1 MECVFCN
8 IEQNAYIAQSECFY
22 AIADRS
28 PVTKGHTL
36 LVSKRHFKDFFE
48 INEQEM
54 GDLREFI
61 QKLKGILD
69 AKYAPDAYNIG
80 MNCGA
85 AAGQTVFHYH
95 LHLIPRYTKDN
106 SLKNRIKGMREYVNE
121 II

>member
-8 IEQNAYIAQSECFY
+8 IKPEAYIADSEYFY

-36 LVSKRHFKDFFE
+36 LISKRHFKDFFE
-48 INEQEM
+48 INENEM
-54 GDLREFI
+54 ADLREFI

-80 MNCGA
+80 MNCGS

-95 LHLIPRYTKDN
+95 LHLIPRYLKDN
-106 SLKNRIKGMREYVNE
+106 KLKNHIKGMREFVNE